1 MHIMKYNKAHKVLEA
16 TLKEAW
22 NNPSFKENLIANPI
36 PEIEKLTG
44 EKINVPTG
52 KILVVIDQTDTDTIY
67 LNLPPQPDF
76 EDIELDEA
84 QLEIIAGGGGVEP
97 VITGLLPT
105 LNGMIE

>member
-1 MHIMKYNKAHKVLEA
+1 MKYSKAQKVLEA
-16 TLKEAW
+16 TLREAW
-22 NNPSFKENLIANPI
+22 TNPSFKENLIANPI

-44 EKINVPTG
+44 EKINVPVG
-52 KILVVIDQTDTDTIY
+52 KMLVVIDQTDTNTIY
-67 LNLPPQPDF
+67 LILPPQPDF

-105 LNGMIE
+105 LNGMIV